1 MRSRINGLVVAV
13 SVLVTAIGCEE
24 PKDVIPVAPPGFD
37 LVRIPSTPQGEG
49 AQALGET
56 ASAISAA
63 KKSQPVAPQVVANA
77 PPTPVGQPTKA
88 DNGLTY
94 ETLQEGTGPACKS
107 GDTVDIHYTGTFTDG
122 KKFDSSLD
130 RKAPLSVTLGSGMV
144 IRGWDEGIPGM
155 KVGEKRKLSIPSD
168 LAYGTRGK
176 NAIPPNTPLV
186 FELELMKIK

>member
-1 MRSRINGLVVAV
+1 MSSTSDAGVRVEMISLIFLIEWRRLAKDAGGYSHMRSRINGLVVAV

-77 PPTPVGQPTKA
+77 PHAGRTA
-88 DNGLTY
+88 DQGRQRPDLRDPPGRHRTR
-94 ETLQEGTGPACKS
+94 LQIG
-107 GDTVDIHYTGTFTDG
+107 
-122 KKFDSSLD
+122 
-130 RKAPLSVTLGSGMV
+130 R
-144 IRGWDEGIPGM
+144 
-155 KVGEKRKLSIPSD
+155 
-168 LAYGTRGK
+168 YG
-176 NAIPPNTPLV
+176 
-186 FELELMKIK
+186 